1 MQPLAQGP
9 DLALER
15 DDALVEATR
24 NRIWRRFWSQKLAYI
39 GAAFVLFLILF
50 SFVGPVVWRQ
60 NPLAQNILL
69 TNAPPSWQHPL
80 GTDGLGRDYLSRVMY
95 GGQTSLEVGF
105 AAAFISMVIGTLYGT
120 VSALAGGVVDSFMM
134 RVVDVLLSIPGLFL
148 LLFLDATFQPSA
160 FLLVGILAVLSW
172 FGVSRLVRAEV
183 LSLKQREFIEAQR
196 ASGAGTWRLIAK
208 GLFPNFLGIVLVA
221 GTFGVA
227 DAILT
232 LASLSFLGLGLPPPA
247 PNWGGLLSDASNY
260 MFVNAWWIIYPPGLC
275 ILMAELG
282 VNFTGDALRVAFDSR
297 VRT

>member
-1 MQPLAQGP
+1 MQPLLQPAV
-9 DLALER
+9 LVER

-24 NRIWRRFWSQKLAYI
+24 NRIWRRFWRQKLSFT
-39 GAAFVLFLILF
+39 GVAFVAFLVLF
-50 SFVGPVVWRQ
+50 SFVGPLVWHQ
-60 NPLAQNILL
+60 SPLAQNILL

-105 AAAFISMVIGTLYGT
+105 AAAVLSMVIGTIYGT
-120 VSALAGGVVDSFMM
+120 VSALAGGAVDNLMM
-134 RVVDVLLSIPGLFL
+134 RIVDVLLSIPGLFL
-148 LLFLDATFQPSA
+148 LLFLDATFSPSA

-196 ASGAGTWRLIAK
+196 AAGANNWRLIAK

-232 LASLSFLGLGLPPPA
+232 LAALSFLGLGLPPPA
-247 PNWGGLLSDASNY
+247 PNWGALLSDASNY
-260 MFVNAWWIIYPPGLC
+260 MFINAWWIIYPPGLC

-282 VNFTGDALRVAFDSR
+282 VNFIGDSLRVAFDTR
-297 VRT
+297 IR